1 MRKIKT
7 REKEKDIKALDK
19 SAVIGQ
25 RMKTAFLRS
34 KRNTES
40 LMNDRQNT
48 PTGYA
53 VDQVELAA
61 DDLGHDAANAAVSG
75 TKLAIKQGRNLFQ
88 RQREKRASEG
98 GQEHT
103 APAEQAP
110 ASEPVDLGRQI
121 PWQGGDSPP
130 VNWLPRYEDTVPKD
144 TIVKCPDAD
153 PVSTVERGRDY
164 ARKQAMKRTE
174 RTRQLQNQAGQS
186 GGLRQIDAGSATT
199 AHRQTESAISM
210 TK

>member
-53 VDQVELAA
+53 VDQVEFAA

-75 TKLAIKQGRNLFQ
+75 TKLAIKRGRDLFQ

-130 VNWLPRYEDTVPKD
+130 VNWLPRYETRFQRWNEGETMPESRPRNGWSEHAKSKIGWDSLAVRGK
-144 TIVKCPDAD
+144 
-153 PVSTVERGRDY
+153 STRDLPP
-164 ARKQAMKRTE
+164 QRTD
-174 RTRQLQNQAGQS
+174 RRN
-186 GGLRQIDAGSATT
+186 RP
-199 AHRQTESAISM
+199 
-210 TK
+210 

>member
-53 VDQVELAA
+53 VDHVEL
-61 DDLGHDAANAAVSG
+61 LGHDAANAAVSS
-75 TKLAIKQGRNLFQ
+75 TKLAIKRGRDLFQ

-98 GQEHT
+98 G
-103 APAEQAP
+103 
-110 ASEPVDLGRQI
+110 
-121 PWQGGDSPP
+121 
-130 VNWLPRYEDTVPKD
+130 
-144 TIVKCPDAD
+144 
-153 PVSTVERGRDY
+153 
-164 ARKQAMKRTE
+164 
-174 RTRQLQNQAGQS
+174 
-186 GGLRQIDAGSATT
+186 
-199 AHRQTESAISM
+199 
-210 TK
+210 

>member
-7 REKEKDIKALDK
+7 REKERDIKALDK

-53 VDQVELAA
+53 VDHVELAA
-61 DDLGHDAANAAVSG
+61 DDLGHDAANAAVSS
-75 TKLAIKQGRNLFQ
+75 TKLAIKRGRDLFQ

-98 GQEHT
+98 G
-103 APAEQAP
+103 
-110 ASEPVDLGRQI
+110 
-121 PWQGGDSPP
+121 
-130 VNWLPRYEDTVPKD
+130 
-144 TIVKCPDAD
+144 
-153 PVSTVERGRDY
+153 
-164 ARKQAMKRTE
+164 
-174 RTRQLQNQAGQS
+174 
-186 GGLRQIDAGSATT
+186 
-199 AHRQTESAISM
+199 
-210 TK
+210 